1 MERPDWSL
9 VTGMFEEVK
18 QAWAGINDTQKRML
32 QITGVA
38 WSPDRMVKA
47 VVGPRGQLME
57 LEIDPRILRKPDS
70 RALAATIV
78 ATTQKAVEDAA
89 RQSKEILDEKL
100 PSDLRGLVGE
110 QVGVG
115 KWLHTT
121 DAGVQEELRKDDDQ
135 PR

>member
-57 LEIDPRILRKPDS
+57 LEIDPRILRKIG
-70 RALAATIV
+70 RAHV
-78 ATTQKAVEDAA
+78 
-89 RQSKEILDEKL
+89 
-100 PSDLRGLVGE
+100 
-110 QVGVG
+110 
-115 KWLHTT
+115 
-121 DAGVQEELRKDDDQ
+121 
-135 PR
+135 